1 LPSKPRW
8 PYSGLETGWARESS
22 IDRAIPK
29 LPMTVHPQPTT
40 TGGDMPKASNDRV
53 AALMKDIETHAKKLR
68 SDIRKKVAATG
79 LPKRLQAGAKKLRK
93 QVAAAAKQ
101 LDEHARRLRK
111 DIQAATRKKP
121 ARRPKRRRAA
131 AK

>member
-1 LPSKPRW
+1 
-8 PYSGLETGWARESS
+8 
-22 IDRAIPK
+22 
-29 LPMTVHPQPTT
+29 
-40 TGGDMPKASNDRV
+40 MPKASNDRV
-53 AALMKDIETHAKKLR
+53 AALMKDIETHARKLR

-79 LPKRLQAGAKKLRK
+79 LPKSLQAGAKKLRK

-121 ARRPKRRRAA
+121 ARRSKRRRSA

>member
-1 LPSKPRW
+1 
-8 PYSGLETGWARESS
+8 
-22 IDRAIPK
+22 
-29 LPMTVHPQPTT
+29 
-40 TGGDMPKASNDRV
+40 MPKASDDRV

-101 LDEHARRLRK
+101 LDEHARRVAQGHPGRHPK
-111 DIQAATRKKP
+111 EAGQEIEAEARGREIACIQV
-121 ARRPKRRRAA
+121 ARGRISARQFYAA
-131 AK
+131 AWRVRSS

>member
-1 LPSKPRW
+1 
-8 PYSGLETGWARESS
+8 
-22 IDRAIPK
+22 
-29 LPMTVHPQPTT
+29 
-40 TGGDMPKASNDRV
+40 MPKASNDRV
-53 AALMKDIETHAKKLR
+53 AALMKDIERHAKKLR

-121 ARRPKRRRAA
+121 ARRSKRRRAA